1 MRMPRR
7 KYQSFAASNRLNL
20 RYFCFLSETSV
31 TRSLKKKSL
40 CLKIFTGYS
49 EHFCGI
55 SEKKFSRF
63 YIIFVPSHQGLLRHP
78 LSISL
83 SIRYLF
89 PDRFRASAQS
99 PNFKIALRSP
109 APLRFLD
116 ISAKLGDNCRK
127 GPKNSEDG
135 IILLY
140 IDCGLLR
147 AFDDSTHAQ
156 WKGKLPAHRNLQE
169 NRKCQR

>member
-1 MRMPRR
+1 MLFSSVRVKKSKIKLINKAGRKQYIILGPTLGNNKVQFSRKTNLFRLHSKLGVRHDGCRVYSVFMRMPRR

-78 LSISL
+78 LSISQ
-83 SIRYLF
+83 Y
-89 PDRFRASAQS
+89 
-99 PNFKIALRSP
+99 
-109 APLRFLD
+109 PLPLPQQ
-116 ISAKLGDNCRK
+116 IS
-127 GPKNSEDG
+127 S
-135 IILLY
+135 
-140 IDCGLLR
+140 
-147 AFDDSTHAQ
+147 
-156 WKGKLPAHRNLQE
+156 
-169 NRKCQR
+169 QRTIPQL